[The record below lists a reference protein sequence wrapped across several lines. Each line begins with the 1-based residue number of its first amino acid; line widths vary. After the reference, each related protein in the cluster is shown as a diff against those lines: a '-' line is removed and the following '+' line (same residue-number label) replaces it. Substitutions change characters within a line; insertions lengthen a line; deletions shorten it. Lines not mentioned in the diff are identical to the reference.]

1 MPGVQ
6 NYTIVYL
13 KRNNYCHFATVQFC
27 LVFWAFWFNSRTFS
41 IFSLLSHFTLKIS
54 DFESLNT
61 CRKRFI
67 LQWKI
72 VFCRCHK
79 SVLLFYFR
87 VRKELNADA
96 NGAYKLSVND
106 FVLKACALACR
117 KVPEANSSWMTDF
130 IRQ

>member
-1 MPGVQ
+1 MQKKVL
-6 NYTIVYL
+6 I
-13 KRNNYCHFATVQFC
+13 
-27 LVFWAFWFNSRTFS
+27 
-41 IFSLLSHFTLKIS
+41 
-54 DFESLNT
+54 
-61 CRKRFI
+61 I

-106 FVLKACALACR
+106 FVLKACGLACR

>member
-1 MPGVQ
+1 MEKYIHVE
-6 NYTIVYL
+6 
-13 KRNNYCHFATVQFC
+13 KRY
-27 LVFWAFWFNSRTFS
+27 
-41 IFSLLSHFTLKIS
+41 
-54 DFESLNT
+54 
-61 CRKRFI
+61 I

-79 SVLLFYFR
+79 FVLLFYFR

-117 KVPEANSSWMTDF
+117 KVPEANSSWMADF